1 MLRSS
6 SSAALVAKPPKVMPT
21 RAEDYELQDEIGQGV
36 SAKVRAACRLPC
48 YLCLP
53 GFLLLA
59 PDAGRPPPRCDRRC
73 TARCA
78 SPRARLWPSRFWTWS
93 GRTPASWYARAV

>member
-36 SAKVRAACRLPC
+36 SAKVRARSRLPC
-48 YLCLP
+48 CVVP
-53 GFLLLA
+53 CQGSCF
-59 PDAGRPPPRCDRRC
+59 
-73 TARCA
+73 
-78 SPRARLWPSRFWTWS
+78 SR
-93 GRTPASWYARAV
+93 